1 MLKDALAVP
10 TNDQNP
16 IDLKFMAL
24 AMKEAY
30 KAQKKGEVPVGAIII
45 REGKAV
51 SCGHNTKETT
61 DDPTAH
67 AEIVT
72 LKKAA
77 KKLNS
82 WRLTDT
88 TLYVTLEPCLM
99 CMGAIIQ
106 ARVTRL
112 VIATMDPKAGACGS
126 LYDIGADKRL
136 NHLVDVTR
144 GVMRAEASSILKEFF
159 RNLRKKPNGG
169 ERGI

>member
-1 MLKDALAVP
+1 MVNA
-10 TNDQNP
+10 DQNP

-24 AMKEAY
+24 AMKEAE
-30 KAQKKGEVPVGAIII
+30 KAKEKGEVPVGAVIVLN
-45 REGKAV
+45 GKVV
-51 SCGHNTKETT
+51 SRGHNTKETT

-67 AEIVT
+67 AEILT

-77 KKLNS
+77 KKLGG

-106 ARVTRL
+106 ARVTGL
-112 VIATMDPKAGACGS
+112 VLATMDPKAGACGS

-144 GVMRAEASSILKEFF
+144 GVMRTEASNILKAFF
-159 RNLRKKPNGG
+159 KELRDRQNGG
-169 ERGI
+169 NCGI